1 MTQFEIWPVEGLPEI
16 AANDDLASLVVRL
29 QPLQAGDIVVFSQ
42 KVISKAEGAVV
53 KLASVEPTQR
63 ATALA
68 DGRDPRFVQVVL
80 DQSAHLLRERPV
92 LICETH
98 HGFICANAGV
108 DQSNSGPG
116 EVAVLLPSD
125 PDASARTLRAELSA
139 AAGGPV
145 AVVIADSFGRA
156 WRTGQCDLAIGCAGI
171 SPLEDLRGES
181 DRNDR
186 ILSATLVATA
196 DQIAAAADLARG
208 KSTGH
213 AVVLLRGL
221 KRHITAS
228 DGPGATALLRERS
241 KDLFR

>member
-1 MTQFEIWPVEGLPEI
+1 MTRIEIWPIEGLPEI
-16 AANDDLASLVVRL
+16 TVNADLAGSVARL
-29 QPLQAGDIVVFSQ
+29 QPLRADDIVVFSQ

-53 KLASVEPTQR
+53 ELASVEPTQR

-68 DGRDPRFVQVVL
+68 EGRDPRLVQVVL

-125 PDASARTLRAELSA
+125 PDASARALRAELSA
-139 AAGGPV
+139 AAGDPV
-145 AVVIADSFGRA
+145 AVVISDSFGRA
-156 WRTGQCDLAIGCAGI
+156 WRTGQCDVAIGCAGI
-171 SPLEDLRGES
+171 LPVEDLRGEL
-181 DRNDR
+181 DRDGR
-186 ILSATLVATA
+186 ILTATLVATA

-208 KSTGH
+208 KDAGN
-213 AVVLLRGL
+213 AVVLVRGL
-221 KRHITAS
+221 GRHVTAS
-228 DGPGATALLRERS
+228 DGPGAAALLRERS

>member
-1 MTQFEIWPVEGLPEI
+1 MTHFEIWPVEGLPEI

-42 KVISKAEGAVV
+42 KVISKTEGAVV
-53 KLASVEPTQR
+53 KLAAVEPTQR

-156 WRTGQCDLAIGCAGI
+156 WRTGQCDVAIGCAGI

-221 KRHITAS
+221 KRHVTAS